1 MMMPGTYGQPLS
13 CAVSWDVARL
23 SQPRE
28 RPTLAQAEAQSSWTM
43 SNAEE
48 MRAPCYCALISAGMS
63 TTVTTARMPVSCAS
77 HCDPDGSVL
86 HTISKEPMRNCL
98 SFPRMPSYDSSGS
111 WYPFLPV
118 HGRDAVPAR
127 VLLLC
132 VPRLLS
138 PAEGPIQ

>member
-1 MMMPGTYGQPLS
+1 MMPGTYGQPLY

-23 SQPRE
+23 WQPQE

-63 TTVTTARMPVSCAS
+63 TTVTTVRMPVSCAS

-86 HTISKEPMRNCL
+86 HIISKEPMGNCL
-98 SFPRMPSYDSSGS
+98 SFSRMPSNDSSNS
-111 WYPFLPV
+111 WCPFLPV
-118 HGRDAVPAR
+118 HGRDGVLAR
-127 VLLLC
+127 VLFLC
-132 VPRLLS
+132 VLRLLS